1 MKSAEIE
8 GVRLFATKWID
19 DRSVHILS
27 TLSAGDSSGTITRY
41 DRKVQ
46 KHETI
51 TVPGAILDNNSHMGH
66 VDEINSY
73 LGRFR
78 MTTQTRK
85 RAHIK
90 IFLHFVNI
98 KYRDDALMLKEPK
111 KEIRSLFD
119 FKLEVAYGLTMRGTN
134 LKQGGRRSDL
144 QKELD
149 RRAQK
154 KSTTLLPTVDIRLDI
169 TGHWPAVA
177 KERGPSCTIPAC
189 TSRPKTY
196 CVKCNTYLCINQ
208 HNCFMAFPNVEFQ
221 F

>member
-27 TLSAGDSSGTITRY
+27 TLSAGDSRGTITRY

-51 TVPGAILDNNSHMGH
+51 TVPRAILDNNSHMGH

-119 FKLEVAYGLTMRGTN
+119 FKLEVAYGLTMCGTN
-134 LKQGGRRSDL
+134 LKMEED
-144 QKELD
+144 
-149 RRAQK
+149 AVTFK
-154 KSTTLLPTVDIRLDI
+154 KNWTEERKRKALLCFLLWTFAWTLLVTGQLLPRKEGPVARFQHVRHGQKLTV
-169 TGHWPAVA
+169 
-177 KERGPSCTIPAC
+177 
-189 TSRPKTY
+189 
-196 CVKCNTYLCINQ
+196 
-208 HNCFMAFPNVEFQ
+208 
-221 F
+221 

>member
-1 MKSAEIE
+1 MP
-8 GVRLFATKWID
+8 R
-19 DRSVHILS
+19 
-27 TLSAGDSSGTITRY
+27 
-41 DRKVQ
+41 
-46 KHETI
+46 
-51 TVPGAILDNNSHMGH
+51 AILDYNTHMGH

-85 RAHIK
+85 RAYKK

-98 KYRDDALMLKEPK
+98 MATNAWLKYRDDALMLKEPK

-119 FKLEVAYGLTMRGTN
+119 FKLEVAYGLANCGTS
-134 LKQGGRRSDL
+134 LKQGGRRSEL
-144 QKELD
+144 QNELD

-154 KSTTLLPTVDIRLDI
+154 KSTTLLHTVDIRLDN

-177 KERGPSCTIPAC
+177 KERGPRCKIPTC

-196 CVKCNTYLCINQ
+196 CVKCNTYLCIYQ
-208 HNCFMAFPNVEFQ
+208 HNCFMAFHSVEFQ